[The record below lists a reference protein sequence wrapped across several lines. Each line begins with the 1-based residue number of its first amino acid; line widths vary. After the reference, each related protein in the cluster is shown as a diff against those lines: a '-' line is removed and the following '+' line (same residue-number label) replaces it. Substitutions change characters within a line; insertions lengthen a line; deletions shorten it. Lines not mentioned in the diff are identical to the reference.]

1 MAETKLASRVVAI
14 RHDCLHCGKP
24 MVGDWQKKRYC
35 SVSCRQA
42 VSNAKL
48 RMMEHYHEHE
58 IWRTMRYR
66 CGNPL
71 GRDYYRYG
79 GRGIKVCERWQRF
92 ENFYADMGPRPDGYT
107 IERMDNDG
115 NYEPSNCMWAPQ
127 TDQNRNKRNTYTA
140 DEDRQLLMARMVAGK
155 SWEETAVIIGKSP
168 RSLECRAR
176 RLVQKIADN
185 SNQHITKEA
194 DRG

>member
-1 MAETKLASRVVAI
+1 MSERLPVSRVAAI
-14 RHDCLHCGKP
+14 RHGCLHCGKP
-24 MVGDWQKKRYC
+24 VVGDWRKKRYC
-35 SVSCRQA
+35 TLTCRQA

-71 GRDYYRYG
+71 GRDYHRYG

-92 ENFYADMGPRPDGYT
+92 ENFYSDMGPRPDGFT

-115 NYEPSNCMWAPQ
+115 DYEPRNCMWAPQ
-127 TDQNRNKRNTYTA
+127 ADQNRNKRTSYTA
-140 DEDRQLLMARMVAGK
+140 DEDRQILMARMIAGK
-155 SWEETAVIIGKSP
+155 SWNETAALLNKTPSAV
-168 RSLECRAR
+168 ETRAR
-176 RLVQKIADN
+176 RLVHQLIGGSKDGTGGA
-185 SNQHITKEA
+185 A
-194 DRG
+194 